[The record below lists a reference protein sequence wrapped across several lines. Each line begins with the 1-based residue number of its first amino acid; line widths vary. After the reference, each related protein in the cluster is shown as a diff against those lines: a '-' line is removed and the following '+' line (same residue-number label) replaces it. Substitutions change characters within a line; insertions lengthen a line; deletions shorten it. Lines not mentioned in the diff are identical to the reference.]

1 MGSDGHAA
9 ESAPHAGMQLPVL
22 GQLTCAPSLSERK
35 LLDVQQAA
43 GIAALFKVLANDT
56 RLRLLHALA
65 RRGEVRVGDLAA
77 ELDLTQQAVSNQ
89 LQRLADQQIL
99 ATRRAGNSIYYR
111 IVDGCVPALLE
122 LGWCL
127 LDTTQPSQ
135 RSPFP
140 LVGKEGVRDRVKPPS
155 GAV

>member
-1 MGSDGHAA
+1 MGSDGRVA
-9 ESAPHAGMQLPVL
+9 EPARAPGVQLSAVERI
-22 GQLTCAPSLSERK
+22 TCAPSLADRP

-56 RLRLLHALA
+56 RQRLLHALA
-65 RRGEVRVGDLAA
+65 RRGEVRVGELAA
-77 ELDLTQQAVSNQ
+77 ELDMSQQAVSNQ

-111 IVDGCVPALLE
+111 IVDACVPALLE

-127 LDTTQPSQ
+127 LDTTQTPETNAQ
-135 RSPFP
+135 
-140 LVGKEGVRDRVKPPS
+140 DRR
-155 GAV
+155 

>member
-1 MGSDGHAA
+1 MDDDGRAA
-9 ESAPHAGMQLPVL
+9 EPSPGASLQLPVL
-22 GQLTCAPSLSERK
+22 GQLTCAPSLSERE
-35 LLDVQQAA
+35 LLDMQQAA

-77 ELDLTQQAVSNQ
+77 ELDLSQQAVSNQ
-89 LQRLADQQIL
+89 LQRLADQRIL

-111 IVDGCVPALLE
+111 IVDSCVPALLE

-127 LDTTQPSQ
+127 LDTTRPST
-135 RSPFP
+135 
-140 LVGKEGVRDRVKPPS
+140 EID
-155 GAV
+155 